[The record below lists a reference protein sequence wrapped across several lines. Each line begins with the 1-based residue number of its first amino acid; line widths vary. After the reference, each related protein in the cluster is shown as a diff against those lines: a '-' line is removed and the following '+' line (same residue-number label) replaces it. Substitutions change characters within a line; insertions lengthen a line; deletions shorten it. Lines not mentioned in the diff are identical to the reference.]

1 MEEALQEER
10 RLIVLKKGRKLLAL
24 VIAVIIL
31 LSGIYCV
38 DFIHKSIITESASHL
53 EEIYTQ
59 INASFTVLVS
69 NNWNMLDDWKYHI
82 GHTANESE
90 GKLREFLRNG
100 KDNWNFTDFYFIGE
114 NGNYRSFLGGEG
126 FLDLG
131 PQLEML
137 IKDEKKIV
145 VEGALSDGSVLTI
158 FAIPVQKA
166 VYHDLEYSAIAVGYN
181 RTDLERSLNIKV
193 FDQQSAYYVLRPDGR
208 ILFTTRDGKNQPS
221 NFLKY
226 LINNAKFIDSSA
238 EQFSSGLE
246 EGKSDIIRFEIMD
259 TGYYMVY
266 RPIGFQDWLTLW
278 IVPEY
283 MVNASMNHVQLV
295 TSIIFIIFFA
305 IICTTELFYLV
316 YRRKKAVQD
325 KDVEIRYREKLFG
338 MLTSN
343 VDDIFVMFSADDF
356 TVEYVSPNIDRLL
369 GVGMEEVKGD
379 LRILD
384 AAVVDKMA
392 IASEDV
398 LRNIAMGESWQ
409 GDGEFIHL
417 RTGKKHWYHQT
428 IHYTSI
434 EDKDKFILVLS
445 DRTKERK
452 ANQRLQQALDIA
464 QGANKAKS
472 NFLANMSHDMRTPMN
487 AVIGFA
493 TLLEKDAEHP
503 DRVKEYAQKIMVSSN
518 HLLDLINN
526 VLDMGKIESGKT
538 FLNLS
543 EFNFAVMLEE
553 LNTVILPQARAKKQ
567 KFTIRTYGL
576 YQELFVGDKVRI
588 SQILMNLL
596 TNAVQ
601 YTPKGGEVELHIYNM
616 EQVTQNYARLRFEV
630 RDTGNGMSKE
640 FMETVFDPFTRE
652 ANTTA
657 SGIQGTGLGLA
668 ITKNLV
674 DLMGG
679 TIFVESVQGTGS
691 IFTMDLELKISRQT
705 EGGDFWK
712 KHGIYSMLVVD
723 RDEEVCVNIQNLM
736 AGTSVYVQY
745 ALSGYAALD
754 MIEKKQKQRNGYNLI
769 LLAWKIKE
777 IDGIETAKRIR
788 EKVGSHIP
796 IFILTEYDWSEIEEE
811 ARGVGIN
818 AFLQK
823 PFFISNFRQVIEQ
836 LGNGENYDWKEE
848 KKHSGDNKS
857 LSGMK
862 FLVAED
868 NTINAEII
876 SELLKAEGAD
886 CDIAENGQI
895 AVEMFKKSEKGYY
908 HMILMDIQ
916 MPVLDGYG
924 AAREI
929 RECAHPEART
939 IPIAAMTANAFA
951 EDVKKAMEA
960 GMNAHMSKPVNM
972 DLLKSTIFQ
981 LI

>member
-1 MEEALQEER
+1 M
-10 RLIVLKKGRKLLAL
+10 LKRGRKLLAL
-24 VIAVIIL
+24 VIAVLVL
-31 LSGIYCV
+31 LSGKYCI
-38 DFIHKSIITESASHL
+38 DFIHKSIIAESSSHL

-59 INASFTVLVS
+59 INASFTALVS

-82 GHTANESE
+82 GHTADESE
-90 GKLREFLRNG
+90 GKLKEFLRNG

-114 NGNYRSFLGGEG
+114 NGSYRSFLGREG

-131 PQLEML
+131 PQLETL
-137 IKDEKKIV
+137 IQDQEKIV
-145 VEGALSDGSVLTI
+145 VEGALSDGSQLTI

-166 VYHDLEYSAIAVGYN
+166 MYRDLEYSAIAVGYN
-181 RTDLERSLNIKV
+181 SMDLKRTLNINV
-193 FDQQSAYYVLRPDGR
+193 FDQQSEYYVLRPDGR

-221 NFLKY
+221 NFLEY

-238 EQFSSGLE
+238 EQVSSGLI
-246 EGKSDIIRFEIMD
+246 EGKSDVIRFKMMD

-266 RPIGFQDWLTLW
+266 QPIGFQDWLTLW

-283 MVNASMNHVQLV
+283 MVNASMNHVQSM
-295 TSIIFIIFFA
+295 TSIIFMGFFA
-305 IICTTELFYLV
+305 IVCTAELFYLV
-316 YRRKKAVQD
+316 YRRKKAIQG

-356 TVEYVSPNIDRLL
+356 TVEYVSPNIERLL
-369 GVGMEEVKGD
+369 GVGMEEVKKD
-379 LRILD
+379 LRVLN
-384 AAVVDKMA
+384 AAIVDKTT
-392 IASEDV
+392 IASKDV
-398 LRNIAMGESWQ
+398 LRGIVMGESWQ
-409 GDGEFIHL
+409 EDGEFIDL
-417 RTGKKHWYHQT
+417 RTGKQHWYHQT

-434 EDKDKFILVLS
+434 GDKDKFIWVLS
-445 DRTKERK
+445 DRTKERQ
-452 ANQRLQQALDIA
+452 ANQQLQQMLDIA

-493 TLLEKDAEHP
+493 TLLDRDAEDP
-503 DRVKEYAQKIMVSSN
+503 DRVKEYAQKIMIASN
-518 HLLDLINN
+518 HLLGLINN

-538 FLNLS
+538 SLNLS

-553 LNTVILPQARAKKQ
+553 LNTVMLPQARAKKQ
-567 KFTIRTYGL
+567 KFIIRTYGL
-576 YQELFVGDKVRI
+576 YQELFIGDKVRI

-616 EQVTQNYARLRFEV
+616 EQVTKNYARLRFEV
-630 RDTGNGMSKE
+630 KDTGNGMGKE

-679 TIFVESVQGTGS
+679 TIFVESVQGAGS
-691 IFTMDLELKISRQT
+691 TFTVDLELKISRQP

-723 RDEEVCVNIQNLM
+723 GNEEVCVNIQNLM

-745 ALSGYAALD
+745 ALNGYTALD

-769 LLAWKIKE
+769 LLAWKMAE
-777 IDGIETAKRIR
+777 IDGIETARRIR
-788 EKVGSHIP
+788 EKIGSHIP
-796 IFILTEYDWSEIEEE
+796 IFILTEYDWSEVEEE

-836 LGNGENYDWKEE
+836 LGNGESYDRKEE
-848 KKHSGDNKS
+848 KKNSGDGRT
-857 LSGMK
+857 LSGLK

-868 NTINAEII
+868 NAINAEII
-876 SELLKAEGAD
+876 SELLKTEGAD

-895 AVEMFKKSEKGYY
+895 ALEMFENSEKGHYQ
-908 HMILMDIQ
+908 MILMDIQ

-924 AAREI
+924 AAMGI
-929 RECAHPEART
+929 RGCRHPEAQT

-951 EDVKKAMEA
+951 EDVNKAMEA

-972 DLLKSTIFQ
+972 DLLKTTILQ

>member
-1 MEEALQEER
+1 M
-10 RLIVLKKGRKLLAL
+10 
-24 VIAVIIL
+24 
-31 LSGIYCV
+31 
-38 DFIHKSIITESASHL
+38 
-53 EEIYTQ
+53 
-59 INASFTVLVS
+59 
-69 NNWNMLDDWKYHI
+69 
-82 GHTANESE
+82 
-90 GKLREFLRNG
+90 
-100 KDNWNFTDFYFIGE
+100 
-114 NGNYRSFLGGEG
+114 
-126 FLDLG
+126 
-131 PQLEML
+131 
-137 IKDEKKIV
+137 
-145 VEGALSDGSVLTI
+145 
-158 FAIPVQKA
+158 
-166 VYHDLEYSAIAVGYN
+166 
-181 RTDLERSLNIKV
+181 
-193 FDQQSAYYVLRPDGR
+193 
-208 ILFTTRDGKNQPS
+208 
-221 NFLKY
+221 
-226 LINNAKFIDSSA
+226 
-238 EQFSSGLE
+238 
-246 EGKSDIIRFEIMD
+246 
-259 TGYYMVY
+259 
-266 RPIGFQDWLTLW
+266 
-278 IVPEY
+278 
-283 MVNASMNHVQLV
+283 
-295 TSIIFIIFFA
+295 
-305 IICTTELFYLV
+305 
-316 YRRKKAVQD
+316 
-325 KDVEIRYREKLFG
+325 
-338 MLTSN
+338 
-343 VDDIFVMFSADDF
+343 
-356 TVEYVSPNIDRLL
+356 
-369 GVGMEEVKGD
+369 
-379 LRILD
+379 
-384 AAVVDKMA
+384 
-392 IASEDV
+392 
-398 LRNIAMGESWQ
+398 
-409 GDGEFIHL
+409 
-417 RTGKKHWYHQT
+417 
-428 IHYTSI
+428 
-434 EDKDKFILVLS
+434 
-445 DRTKERK
+445 
-452 ANQRLQQALDIA
+452 
-464 QGANKAKS
+464 
-472 NFLANMSHDMRTPMN
+472 
-487 AVIGFA
+487 
-493 TLLEKDAEHP
+493 
-503 DRVKEYAQKIMVSSN
+503 
-518 HLLDLINN
+518 
-526 VLDMGKIESGKT
+526 
-538 FLNLS
+538 
-543 EFNFAVMLEE
+543 
-553 LNTVILPQARAKKQ
+553 
-567 KFTIRTYGL
+567 

>member
-1 MEEALQEER
+1 MREER
-10 RLIVLKKGRKLLAL
+10 GLIVLKRGKKLFAL
-24 VIAVIIL
+24 IIAVLIL

-38 DFIHKSIITESASHL
+38 DLIHKSIIEESSSHL
-53 EEIYTQ
+53 EEIYAQ

-82 GHTANESE
+82 GHTADESE
-90 GKLREFLRNG
+90 GKLKEFLRNG

-114 NGNYRSFLGGEG
+114 NGSYRSFLGGEG

-131 PQLEML
+131 PQLEIL
-137 IKDEKKIV
+137 IKDQKKIV
-145 VEGALSDGSVLTI
+145 VEGALPDGSILTI

-181 RTDLERSLNIKV
+181 SADLKRTLNINV
-193 FDQQSAYYVLRPDGR
+193 FDQQSEYYVLRPDGR
-208 ILFTTRDGKNQPS
+208 ILFTTNDGKNQPS

-226 LINNAKFIDSSA
+226 LINNAKFIDSST
-238 EQFSSGLE
+238 EQISSDLA
-246 EGKSDIIRFEIMD
+246 EGKSDVIRLEMMNV
-259 TGYYMVY
+259 GYYMVY
-266 RPIGFQDWLTLW
+266 QPIGFHDWLTLW

-283 MVNASMNHVQLV
+283 MVNASMNHVQSV
-295 TSIIFIIFFA
+295 TSIIFIAFFV
-305 IICTTELFYLV
+305 IICTAELCYLV
-316 YRRKKAVQD
+316 YRRKKAIQS

-356 TVEYVSPNIDRLL
+356 TVEYVSPNTERLL
-369 GVGMEEVKGD
+369 GVGMEEVKKD
-379 LRILD
+379 LRVLY
-384 AAVVDKMA
+384 AAIADKTTV
-392 IASEDV
+392 ASEDV
-398 LRNIAMGESWQ
+398 LRSISLGESWQ

-417 RTGKKHWYHQT
+417 RTGKQHWYHQT
-428 IHYTSI
+428 VHYISI
-434 EDKDKFILVLS
+434 EGKDKFILVLS
-445 DRTKERK
+445 DRTKERQ
-452 ANQRLQQALDIA
+452 ANQQLQQTLDIA

-493 TLLEKDAEHP
+493 TLLDRDAEHP
-503 DRVKEYAQKIMVSSN
+503 DRVREYTQKIIVASN

-538 FLNLS
+538 SLNLS

-553 LNTVILPQARAKKQ
+553 LNTVMLPQARAKKQ

-601 YTPKGGEVELHIYNM
+601 YTPKGGEVELHIYNR

-630 RDTGNGMSKE
+630 KDTGNGMSKE
-640 FMETVFDPFTRE
+640 FMETVFEPFTRE
-652 ANTTA
+652 ANTTV

-679 TIFVESVQGTGS
+679 TISAESVQGAGS
-691 IFTMDLELKISRQT
+691 IFTVDLELKISRQL

-723 RDEEVCVNIQNLM
+723 GSEEVCVNIQNLM
-736 AGTSVYVQY
+736 VGTSVYVQY
-745 ALSGYAALD
+745 ALNGYAALD
-754 MIEKKQKQRNGYNLI
+754 MIEKKQKQRNGYNLV
-769 LLAWKIKE
+769 LLAWKMEE
-777 IDGIETAKRIR
+777 IDGIETARRIR
-788 EKVGSHIP
+788 EKVGNHIP
-796 IFILTEYDWSEIEEE
+796 IFILTEYDWSEVEEE

-836 LGNGENYDWKEE
+836 LNSGDGYDRKEE
-848 KKHSGDNKS
+848 KKNQGDSKT

-868 NTINAEII
+868 NIINAEII
-876 SELLKAEGAD
+876 SELLKTEGAD

-895 AVEMFKKSEKGYY
+895 AVEMFEKSEKGHYQ
-908 HMILMDIQ
+908 MILMDIQ
-916 MPVLDGYG
+916 MPIMDGYG
-924 AAREI
+924 AARGI
-929 RECAHPEART
+929 RKCQHPEAQT

-951 EDVKKAMEA
+951 EDVQKAMEA

-972 DLLKSTIFQ
+972 DLLKTTVFQ